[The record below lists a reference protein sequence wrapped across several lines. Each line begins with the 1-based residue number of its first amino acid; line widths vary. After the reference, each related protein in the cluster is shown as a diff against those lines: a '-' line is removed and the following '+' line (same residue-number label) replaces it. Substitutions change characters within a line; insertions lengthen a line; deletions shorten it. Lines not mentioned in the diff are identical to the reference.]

1 MKKLKKVAIKE
12 NKTDKSLNKSLFND
26 EVKCSRITINS
37 RICNEEKFNQ
47 FFKLISSVHIFKN
60 LISQYCYQN
69 RFSII
74 SDYSSF
80 LTQYKQ
86 FNHEHLNSWE
96 RQTIYQEIAG
106 HYSET
111 LSRYLNQARY
121 IVVNKGKKSESYL
134 IKLCRNIDKNS
145 KIIINNEQYILDFDI
160 ELKLQELNEYKAK
173 YDSELKKLINDIN
186 ADEKEKIKL
195 ENKIKSY
202 DKLIKQ
208 YTQIKLYKEQ
218 KPLIYDRII
227 DLIRDKKVRLI
238 NKVKLAEYKTGT
250 HARNLD
256 NAQISIVK
264 DSSNGKYQYFLK
276 VRVYS
281 KLNGREPK
289 LTEKTKNNYP
299 ELLKNYEDNNFI
311 YLPISYNK
319 GKLKDI
325 NRTLE
330 TILTQNNPQILI
342 KAEQLRLNKK
352 SRKIHIIFNYEE
364 KNPLAT
370 KIEESLFFH
379 KDYSLIAPKEEN
391 TLGLDVNAKNN
402 LLADSNGKFYDA
414 IFKNDSYLN
423 RDKNDVNNENKNDLY
438 NDDTNSIKSIFMDN
452 VNEIVRLNAIAIENR
467 TEKEKYRYERLLRTN
482 ESLIK
487 AYLSV
492 LVKDWKEQGI
502 EHLVLED
509 LNLAND
515 KSYSK
520 SYYEHAGIKIK
531 YSRLIRLLR
540 LNQIKHWL
548 VQLGEKQGIF
558 VHWVNPAYSSQECN
572 NCHHISDK
580 NRKTQEEFKCEKC
593 HHELNADTGSAI
605 NIKERVVNKTLRKL
619 LSKDNVY
626 LCARS
631 NGLYY
636 KEVKAVIDKVYHKI
650 IDNNDNRMSNSE
662 SNKESNRVVTELLSV

>member
-1 MKKLKKVAIKE
+1 MKKLKKIATKS
-12 NKTDKSLNKSLFND
+12 NKPDKLLNIFLFND

-37 RICNEEKFNQ
+37 RICNADKFNQ
-47 FFKLISSVHIFKN
+47 FFELIDTVHIFKN
-60 LISQYCYQN
+60 LISQHCYQN
-69 RFSII
+69 RFSIV

-86 FNHEHLNSWE
+86 FTHEHLNAWE
-96 RQTIYQEIAG
+96 RQTIYQEIAS

-121 IVVNKGKKSESYL
+121 IVLNKSKKSESDL
-134 IKLCRNIDKNS
+134 IKLCRYIDKNS
-145 KIIINNEQYILDFDI
+145 KIILINNEPMLDFDI
-160 ELKLQELNEYKAK
+160 ESKLQELNEYKAK
-173 YDSELKKLINDIN
+173 YQSDLMLINDIN
-186 ADEKEKIKL
+186 ADEKEKLKL
-195 ENKIKSY
+195 ENKISFY
-202 DKLIKQ
+202 DKSIKQ

-227 DLIRDKKVRLI
+227 RLIRDKKVRLI
-238 NKVKLAEYKTGT
+238 NKIKLAKYKTGT
-250 HARNLD
+250 HARHLD

-264 DSSNGKYQYFLK
+264 DSSNSKYQYFLK
-276 VRVYS
+276 VRINS
-281 KLNGREPK
+281 ILKGREPK

-299 ELLKNYEDNNFI
+299 KLLKNYEDSNFI
-311 YLPISYNK
+311 YLPITYSK

-325 NRTLE
+325 NRKLE
-330 TILTQNNPQILI
+330 TILSSSNPQILI

-364 KNPLAT
+364 KSPLAT
-370 KIEESLFFH
+370 KIEESLFLH
-379 KDYSLIAPKEEN
+379 KDYSLIEPKEEN

-414 IFKNDSYLN
+414 IFKNNSYLN
-423 RDKNDVNNENKNDLY
+423 RDKNVVC
-438 NDDTNSIKSIFMDN
+438 NDDESTELKSRFIKN
-452 VNEIVRLNAIAIENR
+452 VNEIVLLNSKPVEER
-467 TEKEKYRYERLLRTN
+467 TKKEKYRYERLLRTN

-492 LVKDWKEQGI
+492 LVKDWKKQGI

-520 SYYEHAGIKIK
+520 SYYEHARIKIK

-540 LNQIKHWL
+540 LNQIKIWL
-548 VQLGEKQGIF
+548 AQLGEKQGIF
-558 VHWVNPAYSSQECN
+558 VHWINPAYSSQECN
-572 NCHHISDK
+572 SCHHISDK
-580 NRKTQEEFKCEKC
+580 NRVVQEKFKCEKC
-593 HHELNADTGSAI
+593 HYELNADTSSAV
-605 NIKERVVNKTLRKL
+605 NIKERVVNKELRKL

-636 KEVKAVIDKVYHKI
+636 KEVKAIIDKFYKNI
-650 IDNNDNRMSNSE
+650 IDNNDNKMINNKP
-662 SNKESNRVVTELLSV
+662 NKESNRVVTELLSV

>member
-1 MKKLKKVAIKE
+1 MKKLKKTATKE
-12 NKTDKSLNKSLFND
+12 NKPDKSLNKSIFND
-26 EVKCSRITINS
+26 EVKCSRITIDS
-37 RICNEEKFNQ
+37 RICNENKFNQ
-47 FFKLISSVHIFKN
+47 FFELISTVHVFKN
-60 LISQYCYQN
+60 RISQHCYHH

-74 SDYSSF
+74 SDYSNF
-80 LTQYKQ
+80 LKEYKQ

-96 RQTIYQEIAG
+96 KQTVYQEITG
-106 HYSET
+106 HYFET
-111 LSRYLNQARY
+111 LSRYLSQARY
-121 IVVNKGKKSESYL
+121 IVVNKGKKSDSNL
-134 IKLCRNIDKNS
+134 VKLCRYIDKYS
-145 KIIINNEQYILDFDI
+145 KIITINNEYVLDFDI
-160 ELKLQELNEYKAK
+160 ELKLQELNEYKIK
-173 YDSELKKLINDIN
+173 YQSDLILIN
-186 ADEKEKIKL
+186 DEKEKLKL

-208 YTQIKLYKEQ
+208 YTQIEIYKEQ

-227 DLIRDKKVRLI
+227 DLIRNKKVRLI
-238 NKVKLAEYKTGT
+238 NKIKLAEYKTGT
-250 HARNLD
+250 HARHLD

-264 DSSNGKYQYFLK
+264 DNENGKYQYFLK
-276 VRVYS
+276 VRIYS

-299 ELLKNYEDNNFI
+299 ELLKAYENSNFI

-325 NRTLE
+325 NRELE
-330 TILTQNNPQILI
+330 TILSSNHPQILI
-342 KAEQLRLNKK
+342 KAEQLRFNKK
-352 SRKIHIIFNYEE
+352 SRKIHVIFNYEE
-364 KNPLAT
+364 KSPLAT

-379 KDYSLIAPKEEN
+379 KDYSLIEPKEEN

-414 IFKNDSYLN
+414 IFKNNSYLN
-423 RDKNDVNNENKNDLY
+423 RDKNVDGKE
-438 NDDTNSIKSIFMDN
+438 NSIKCIFMEN
-452 VNEIVRLNAIAIENR
+452 VNEIVKLNSIPVEER

-487 AYLSV
+487 AYLTV
-492 LVKDWKEQGI
+492 LIKDWKEQGI

-540 LNQIKHWL
+540 LNQIKYWL
-548 VQLGEKQGIF
+548 AQLGEKQGIF

-572 NCHHISDK
+572 SCHHISDK
-580 NRKTQEEFKCEKC
+580 NRKTQEEFKCTKC
-593 HHELNADTGSAI
+593 HYELNADTGSAI

-636 KEVKAVIDKVYHKI
+636 KEVKAVIEKFYKEM
-650 IDNNDNRMSNSE
+650 IDNNGNKSCN
-662 SNKESNRVVTELLSV
+662 NKPHKESNRVVTELLSV

>member
-1 MKKLKKVAIKE
+1 MKKLKKTATKD
-12 NKTDKSLNKSLFND
+12 KDKSLNKGIFND

-37 RICNEEKFNQ
+37 RICNEDKFNQ
-47 FFKLISSVHIFKN
+47 FFDLISTVHVFKN
-60 LISQYCYQN
+60 TISQYCYQN

-74 SDYSSF
+74 SDYFSF
-80 LTQYKQ
+80 LKEYKQ
-86 FNHEHLNSWE
+86 LNHEHLNAWE

-111 LSRYLNQARY
+111 LQRYLSKTRY
-121 IVVNKGKKSESYL
+121 IVVNKGKKLESDL
-134 IKLCRNIDKNS
+134 IKLCRYIDQNS
-145 KIIINNEQYILDFDI
+145 KIIISDKSYILDFAI
-160 ELKLQELNEYKAK
+160 ESKLQELNEYKIK
-173 YDSELKKLINDIN
+173 YESELKILINDIN

-195 ENKIKSY
+195 ESKIKSY
-202 DKLIKQ
+202 DKLINQ
-208 YTQIKLYKEQ
+208 YTHIKLYKEQ

-227 DLIRDKKVRLI
+227 NLIRDKKVRLI
-238 NKVKLAEYKTGT
+238 NKIKLAEYKTGT

-264 DSSNGKYQYFLK
+264 DLSNEKYQYFLK

-299 ELLKNYEDNNFI
+299 ELLESYENSNFI
-311 YLPISYNK
+311 YLPIIYNK

-330 TILTQNNPQILI
+330 TILSSSNPQILI
-342 KAEQLRLNKK
+342 KAEQLRLNNK
-352 SRKIHIIFNYEE
+352 SRKIHVIFNYEE

-370 KIEESLFFH
+370 KIEKSLFEF
-379 KDYSLIAPKEEN
+379 KDYSLIEPKEEN

-402 LLADSNGKFYDA
+402 LLADSNGKFYDV
-414 IFKNDSYLN
+414 IFKNNSYLN
-423 RDKNDVNNENKNDLY
+423 RDKTDLC
-438 NDDTNSIKSIFMDN
+438 NDDKDTEIKSRFMEN
-452 VNEIVRLNAIAIENR
+452 VNEIVLLNSIPVGNR
-467 TEKEKYRYERLLRTN
+467 TEKEKYRYEKLLRTN

-487 AYLSV
+487 AYMAV

-548 VQLGEKQGIF
+548 TQLGEKQGIF

-580 NRKTQEEFKCEKC
+580 NRVVQEEFKCEKC
-593 HHELNADTGSAI
+593 HYELNADTSSAI
-605 NIKERVVNKTLRKL
+605 NIKERLVNKALRKL

-631 NGLYY
+631 NGVYY
-636 KEVKAVIDKVYHKI
+636 KEMKTVIDKVYKNI
-650 IDNNDNRMSNSE
+650 IDKSNNKNGGKAGNNKP
-662 SNKESNRVVTELLSV
+662 NKESNRVVTELLSV

>member
-1 MKKLKKVAIKE
+1 MKKLKKTATKE
-12 NKTDKSLNKSLFND
+12 NNTDKSLNKSIFND

-47 FFKLISSVHIFKN
+47 FFELINTVHVLKN
-60 LISQYCYQN
+60 LVSQHCYHH

-86 FNHEHLNSWE
+86 FNHEHLNTWE
-96 RQTIYQEIAG
+96 RQTVYQEIAG

-111 LSRYLNQARY
+111 LQRHLNKARY
-121 IVVNKGKKSESYL
+121 VVINKGKKSDSDL
-134 IKLCRNIDKNS
+134 IKLCRHIDKNS
-145 KIIINNEQYILDFDI
+145 KIIIINNSTKYELDFDI
-160 ELKLQELNEYKAK
+160 ESKLQEFNEYKSK
-173 YDSELKKLINDIN
+173 YQSDLILIND
-186 ADEKEKIKL
+186 DKEKIKL
-195 ENKIKSY
+195 ENKIIFY
-202 DKLIKQ
+202 NKLINQ
-208 YTQIKLYKEQ
+208 YTQIKLYKES

-227 DLIRDKKVRLI
+227 SLIRDKKVRLI
-238 NKVKLAEYKTGT
+238 NKIKLAEYKTGT
-250 HARNLD
+250 HARHLD

-264 DSSNGKYQYFLK
+264 DNENSKYQCFLK
-276 VRVYS
+276 VRIYS
-281 KLNGREPK
+281 KLNGRKPK
-289 LTEKTKNNYP
+289 LKESNKNNYP
-299 ELLKNYEDNNFI
+299 KLLKSYEDSNFI
-311 YLPISYNK
+311 YLPIIYNK
-319 GKLKDI
+319 GKLKNI

-330 TILTQNNPQILI
+330 TILSNNNPQILI
-342 KAEQLRLNKK
+342 KTEQLRLNKK

-370 KIEESLFFH
+370 KIEESLLFH
-379 KDYSLIAPKEEN
+379 KDYSLIEPKEEN

-402 LLADSNGKFYDA
+402 LLADSDGKFYA
-414 IFKNDSYLN
+414 VIFKNNSYLN
-423 RDKNDVNNENKNDLY
+423 RDKNSTNDLC
-438 NDDTNSIKSIFMDN
+438 NDDKDTEVKSIFMEN
-452 VNEIVRLNAIAIENR
+452 LNEIVLLNSIPVADR
-467 TEKEKYRYERLLRTN
+467 TEKEKYRYEKLLRTN

-487 AYLSV
+487 AYLAV

-548 VQLGEKQGIF
+548 AQLGEKQGIF

-580 NRKTQEEFKCEKC
+580 NRVVQEEFKCC
-593 HHELNADTGSAI
+593 NCGYELNADTGSAV
-605 NIKERVVNKTLRKL
+605 NIKERVVNKELRKL

-636 KEVKAVIDKVYHKI
+636 KEVKNVIDKVYKEVI
-650 IDNNDNRMSNSE
+650 FNNKP
-662 SNKESNRVVTELLSV
+662 NKESNRVVTELLSV

>member
-1 MKKLKKVAIKE
+1 MKKLKKTATKDNI
-12 NKTDKSLNKSLFND
+12 DKSLNKSIFND

-47 FFKLISSVHIFKN
+47 FFELISTVHIFKN
-60 LISQYCYQN
+60 LLSQYCYKN
-69 RFSII
+69 RFSIV

-86 FNHEHLNSWE
+86 FTHEHLNAWE

-111 LSRYLNQARY
+111 LQRYLSKARY
-121 IVVNKGKKSESYL
+121 IVVNKGKKSESDL
-134 IKLCRNIDKNS
+134 IKLCRYIDKNS
-145 KIIINNEQYILDFDI
+145 KIIIVNNEPMLDFNIDS
-160 ELKLQELNEYKAK
+160 KLQELNEYKAE
-173 YDSELKKLINDIN
+173 YESELKILNDDKERLKL
-186 ADEKEKIKL
+186 ESKIKA
-195 ENKIKSY
+195 Y
-202 DKLIKQ
+202 DKLINQ
-208 YTQIKLYKEQ
+208 YTQIKVYREQ

-227 DLIRDKKVRLI
+227 SLIKNKKVRLI
-238 NKVKLAEYKTGT
+238 NKIKLAEYKTGT
-250 HARNLD
+250 HARHLD

-276 VRVYS
+276 VRIYN

-289 LTEKTKNNYP
+289 LKESNKNYYP

-319 GKLKDI
+319 SKLKDI

-330 TILTQNNPQILI
+330 TILSSNHPQILI

-352 SRKIHIIFNYEE
+352 SRKIHVIFSYEE

-379 KDYSLIAPKEEN
+379 KDYSLIEPTQEN

-402 LLADSNGKFYDA
+402 LLADSNGKFYDV
-414 IFKNDSYLN
+414 IFKNNSYLN
-423 RDKNDVNNENKNDLY
+423 RDKANLY
-438 NDDTNSIKSIFMDN
+438 NDDTNSIKSIFMEN
-452 VNEIVRLNAIAIENR
+452 VNEIVLLNAIAVEDR
-467 TEKEKYRYERLLRTN
+467 TEKEKYRYEKLLRTN

-487 AYLSV
+487 TYLSV
-492 LVKDWKEQGI
+492 LVKDWKSQGI

-540 LNQIKHWL
+540 LNQIKIWIA
-548 VQLGEKQGIF
+548 QLGEKQGIF

-572 NCHHISDK
+572 SCHHISDK
-580 NRKTQEEFKCEKC
+580 NRLIQEEFKCEKC
-593 HHELNADTGSAI
+593 NYELNADTGSAV
-605 NIKERVVNKTLRKL
+605 NIKERVVNKELRRL

-636 KEVKAVIDKVYHKI
+636 KEVKTVIDKFYKEI
-650 IDNNDNRMSNSE
+650 IDNNDNKSCNKMN
-662 SNKESNRVVTELLSV
+662 NNKPHKESNRVVTELLSV

>member
-1 MKKLKKVAIKE
+1 MKKLKKTATKDNI
-12 NKTDKSLNKSLFND
+12 DKSLNKSIFND

-47 FFKLISSVHIFKN
+47 FFELISTVHVFKN
-60 LISQYCYQN
+60 LISQHCYHH

-86 FNHEHLNSWE
+86 FTHEHLNAWE
-96 RQTIYQEIAG
+96 RQTVYQEIAS

-121 IVVNKGKKSESYL
+121 IVVNKGKKSESDL
-134 IKLCRNIDKNS
+134 IKLCRYVDKNS
-145 KIIINNEQYILDFDI
+145 KIIISDKSYILDFDI
-160 ELKLQELNEYKAK
+160 ELKINELNEYKANLQS
-173 YDSELKKLINDIN
+173 DLILINDIN
-186 ADEKEKIKL
+186 ADDKERLKL
-195 ENKIKSY
+195 ESKIKSY

-208 YTQIKLYKEQ
+208 YTQIKVYKEQ
-218 KPLIYDRII
+218 KPLIYDKII
-227 DLIRDKKVRLI
+227 KLIRDKKVRLI
-238 NKVKLAEYKTGT
+238 NKIKLAEYKTGT
-250 HARNLD
+250 HARHLD
-256 NAQISIVK
+256 NAQISIIK
-264 DSSNGKYQYFLK
+264 DSNNGKYQYFLK
-276 VRVYS
+276 VRIYS
-281 KLNGREPK
+281 KLNAREPK
-289 LTEKTKNNYP
+289 LKESNKNNYP
-299 ELLKNYEDNNFI
+299 ELLKNYEDSNFI
-311 YLPISYNK
+311 YLPIVYNQ

-325 NRTLE
+325 NRILE
-330 TILTQNNPQILI
+330 TILSSNYPQILI
-342 KAEQLRLNKK
+342 KAEQLRFNKK

-370 KIEESLFFH
+370 KIEESLFIH
-379 KDYSLIAPKEEN
+379 KDYSLIEPKEEN

-402 LLADSNGKFYDA
+402 LLADSNGKFYTE
-414 IFKNDSYLN
+414 IFKNNSCLN
-423 RDKNDVNNENKNDLY
+423 LDK
-438 NDDTNSIKSIFMDN
+438 DTEIKCIFMEN
-452 VNEIVRLNAIAIENR
+452 VNEIVELNSIPVEER

-487 AYLSV
+487 AYLAVS
-492 LVKDWKEQGI
+492 VKDWKNQGI

-548 VQLGEKQGIF
+548 AQLGEKQGIF

-572 NCHHISDK
+572 DCHHISDK
-580 NRKTQEEFKCEKC
+580 NRLIQEEFKCEKC
-593 HHELNADTGSAI
+593 HYELNADTGSAV
-605 NIKERVVNKTLRKL
+605 NIKERVVNKELRKL

-636 KEVKAVIDKVYHKI
+636 KEVKNVIDKFYK
-650 IDNNDNRMSNSE
+650 NDMSNNK
-662 SNKESNRVVTELLSV
+662 SNKEPNRVVTELLSV

>member
-1 MKKLKKVAIKE
+1 MKKLKKTATKE
-12 NKTDKSLNKSLFND
+12 NKPDKSLNKSIFND
-26 EVKCSRITINS
+26 EVKCSRITIDS
-37 RICNEEKFNQ
+37 RICNENKFNQ
-47 FFKLISSVHIFKN
+47 FFELISTVHVFKN
-60 LISQYCYQN
+60 RISQHCYHH

-74 SDYSSF
+74 SDYSNF
-80 LTQYKQ
+80 LKEYKQ

-96 RQTIYQEIAG
+96 KQTVYQEITG
-106 HYSET
+106 HYFET
-111 LSRYLNQARY
+111 LSRYLSQARY
-121 IVVNKGKKSESYL
+121 IVVNKGKKSDSNL
-134 IKLCRNIDKNS
+134 VKLCRYIDKYS
-145 KIIINNEQYILDFDI
+145 KIITINNEYVLDFDI
-160 ELKLQELNEYKAK
+160 ELKLQELNEYKIK
-173 YDSELKKLINDIN
+173 YQSDLILIN
-186 ADEKEKIKL
+186 DEKEKLKL

-208 YTQIKLYKEQ
+208 YTQIEIYKEQ

-227 DLIRDKKVRLI
+227 DLIRNKKVRLI
-238 NKVKLAEYKTGT
+238 NKIKLAEYKTGT
-250 HARNLD
+250 HARHLD

-264 DSSNGKYQYFLK
+264 DNENGKYQYFLK
-276 VRVYS
+276 VRIYS

-299 ELLKNYEDNNFI
+299 ELLKAYENSNFI
-311 YLPISYNK
+311 YLPIVYNK

-325 NRTLE
+325 NRELE
-330 TILTQNNPQILI
+330 TILSSNHPQILI

-352 SRKIHIIFNYEE
+352 SRKIHVIFNYEE
-364 KNPLAT
+364 KSPLAT

-379 KDYSLIAPKEEN
+379 KDYSLIEPKEEN

-414 IFKNDSYLN
+414 IFKNNSYLN
-423 RDKNDVNNENKNDLY
+423 RDKNVDGKE
-438 NDDTNSIKSIFMDN
+438 NSIKCIFMEN
-452 VNEIVRLNAIAIENR
+452 VNEIVKLNSIPVEER

-487 AYLSV
+487 AYLTV
-492 LVKDWKEQGI
+492 LIKDWKEQGI

-540 LNQIKHWL
+540 LNQIKYWL
-548 VQLGEKQGIF
+548 AQLGEKQGIF

-572 NCHHISDK
+572 SCHHISDK
-580 NRKTQEEFKCEKC
+580 NRKTQEEFKCTKC
-593 HHELNADTGSAI
+593 HYELNADTGSAI

-636 KEVKAVIDKVYHKI
+636 KEVKAVIEKFYKEM
-650 IDNNDNRMSNSE
+650 IDNNGNKSCN
-662 SNKESNRVVTELLSV
+662 NKPHKESNRVVTELLSV